1 MYCISRMKENRFLS
15 MGTVKIFNKMQCHF
29 HDKHPKQIR
38 HTGNTLYN
46 IVRPIIK
53 VNSLYTLWK
62 KYEIF
67 LFTMWSKTK
76 LSMYTAFNKYSSR
89 SLSHCQ
95 EEREIKND

>member
-62 KYEIF
+62 NMKSF
-67 LFTMWSKTK
+67 SLQCGAKQNCPCTLLLTN
-76 LSMYTAFNKYSSR
+76 TAP
-89 SLSHCQ
+89 
-95 EEREIKND
+95 EV